1 MAAMNRRSVA
11 EQAAEHMRE
20 GLKKGFWGSSLP
32 GIARLAV
39 DLKISRTNVLAAL
52 RILENEGLLHA
63 AGRGKNRRIT
73 HTSIENHR
81 LRVGILL
88 HSELWDESSK
98 NAQLL
103 WLIRH
108 ELEAAGHAVFFA
120 DKSATTVKHE
130 MTQLLAFIQ
139 KNPADAWIVVAGSYE
154 LLRWFA
160 EQKQLPCFALYG
172 RTDDL
177 KLARAGPEMQPAIL
191 DATRK
196 LIALGHRRIV
206 QIVRSGRKKPVLA
219 PLEQAFLN
227 ELTLHGIEAGA
238 YNLPDWEESPAGFA
252 TMLEKLFRTTPPT
265 ALMMEDASL
274 CIAAMQFLA
283 RRRIHVP
290 EQVSLVFL
298 EDDAT
303 LSWCQPSIAH
313 LTWDHREIA
322 PIIAQW
328 IRTVRGGM
336 SINKDFKIPARFV
349 PGGSIGPVPRNK

>member
-88 HSELWDESSK
+88 HSDMWDESSK

-108 ELEAAGHAVFFA
+108 ELETAGHAVFFA
-120 DKSATTVKHE
+120 DKSATAVKHD
-130 MTQLLAFIQ
+130 TAQLLALIQ
-139 KNPADAWIVVAGSYE
+139 TNPADAWIVVAGSYE
-154 LLRWFA
+154 LLSWFA
-160 EQKQLPCFALYG
+160 AQEQLPCFTLYG

-177 KLARAGPEMQPAIL
+177 ELARAGPDMQTAIL
-191 DATRK
+191 EATRK
-196 LIALGHRRIV
+196 LISLGHRRIV
-206 QIVRSGRKKPVLA
+206 QIVRSGRKKPKRA
-219 PLEQAFLN
+219 PLEQAFMD
-227 ELTLHGIEAGA
+227 ELARHGIATGA
-238 YNLPDWEESPAGFA
+238 YNLPDWEESPTGFA
-252 TMLEKLFRTTPPT
+252 TMLVNLFRATPPT

-283 RRRIHVP
+283 RRRILIP
-290 EQVSLVFL
+290 EHLSLVFL
-298 EDDAT
+298 EDDST

-313 LTWDHREIA
+313 LSWDHREIA
-322 PIIAQW
+322 QIIAKW
-328 IRTVRGGM
+328 VSTVRGGM